1 MKPAIFEL
9 SADAR
14 FIRQRLHELKPGESV
29 SYTELSK
36 IIGKTV
42 VGSTPALQS
51 AKRGLLREGYV
62 FSPVRGEAVR
72 RMTDADVVAGDDIT
86 PLRRHARRVGK
97 KLSTVSYE
105 GLSAQQQLAHTAKAS
120 IVGMVVAVTTENAVA
135 KIEKAAGGRAGEL
148 PIGETLKALG
158 YGG

>member
-1 MKPAIFEL
+1 MKPALFEL

-14 FIRQRLHELKPGESV
+14 FLRQRLHELKPGETV

-36 IIGKTV
+36 LISKTV

-51 AKRGLLREGYV
+51 AKRGLLKEGYV

-72 RMTDADVVAGDDIT
+72 RLTDSDVVAGDDIS

-97 KLSTVSYE
+97 KLSTVSYD

-120 IVGMVVAVTTENAVA
+120 IVGMVVAVTTETAVA

-148 PIGETLKALG
+148 PIGETLRALG
-158 YGG
+158 YKE